1 MITSTKNNGGSY
13 VILYDKANKA
23 LKNAVVGSDAYF
35 RWIDGKKTPIMEEN
49 KAAWL
54 DTILRAAKEIGLY
67 TGTIP
72 ASPTDLNNDSLWANQ
87 GINSL
92 EEYFSILEVL
102 ASINTNFQIM
112 PLYADEEPFKIEANE
127 RKIKIPSN
135 KNVYAVKGDHYA
147 ETIFFKI
154 PRYFDTMDFNDTEI
168 YIQWKINGVEGNT
181 KAYRRDI
188 TTSNEELIFGW
199 VLNNKITSQTGKLEF
214 SVRFVKINEGK
225 IKYSYSTLPET
236 IQIQT
241 TLEHDLSNFVDVSED
256 MEDLLINYPNYNT
269 DTAGE
274 PMFNIYI
281 NEDGEEYFNLTD
293 VEVDPNNSNL
303 ELYKYHIFKTRA
315 ISPNT
320 GGQISYE
327 WKKVIPAEEVE
338 AGVLS
343 SSYNSADIT
352 LGLDGDGFVSEV
364 YEKIILDE
372 NYAQNYVIYD
382 EDGFI
387 IDFLAGDFDEI
398 LADKLEEQVNGKK
411 FYIEGGTEFKA
422 IAPGTYY
429 CRAINTFGI
438 RNQSLNSDFVTVPAP
453 INIEIDKTKT
463 TEKYYLDAFKSGNTY
478 DSFYPVDENGLKDL
492 VIDYSDP
499 TETKD
504 YRVGNISLFST
515 TKEFDLTQGI
525 GVNDEDTTTSFNLKY
540 KNELNNYEAV
550 SNDEVTITVY
560 NPLQVPKTKLSYIDS
575 EEKTIILKDSSID
588 VNSLPDLRGKI
599 FTLSGIADD
608 SQTYLNPYNCE
619 EVKVTFK
626 VSDSNDIEKAP
637 VEGTTDSYNLSGGF
651 YYITTTYSISN
662 YSTSTQYTLY
672 I

>member
-1 MITSTKNNGGSY
+1 MITSTKNNSGSY

-23 LKNAVVGSDAYF
+23 LKNAVVGPDAYY
-35 RWIDGKKTPIMEEN
+35 RWIDGKKTPIMEEK

-54 DTILRAAKEIGLY
+54 EMILKAAQEIGLY
-67 TGTIP
+67 TGSIP
-72 ASPTDLNNDSLWANQ
+72 APANLNDDSLWANQ

-92 EEYFSILEVL
+92 EEYFGILEVL

-112 PLYADEEPFKIEANE
+112 PLYADEEPFRIEANE

-188 TTSNEELIFGW
+188 TTSSEELIFGW

-293 VEVDPNNSNL
+293 VEVDPEDSSL
-303 ELYKYHIFKTRA
+303 ELYKYHTFKTRA

-327 WKKVIPAEEVE
+327 WKKIIPAEAVE
-338 AGVLS
+338 EGTLS

-364 YEKIILDE
+364 HEEIILDE
-372 NYAQNYVIYD
+372 NYAQNYIIYD

-398 LADKLEEQVNGKK
+398 LAEKLEEQANGKK
-411 FYIEGGTEFKA
+411 FYIEGGTEFKV

-453 INIEIDKTKT
+453 INIEVDKTKT
-463 TEKYYLDAFKSGNTY
+463 IEKYYLDAFKDGDTY
-478 DSFYPVDENGLKDL
+478 NSFYPVDVDGLKDL
-492 VIDYSDP
+492 VIDYSTP

-504 YRVGNISLFST
+504 YRMGDISLFST
-515 TKEFDLTQGI
+515 TEGFDLTQGI
-525 GVNDEDTTTSFNLKY
+525 GINNTGTTTSFDLKY
-540 KNELNNYEAV
+540 KNELNNYESV
-550 SNDEVTITVY
+550 STEAVTITVY
-560 NPLQVPKTKLSYIDS
+560 NPLQVPQTKLSYVDGD
-575 EEKTIILKDSSID
+575 EKAVALTSSG
-588 VNSLPDLRGKI
+588 VNQLPDLKGKI
-599 FTLSGIADD
+599 FTLSGITDD
-608 SQTYLNPYNCE
+608 AQTYLNPYNCE
-619 EVKVTFK
+619 EVKATFK
-626 VSDSNDIEKAP
+626 VSDSNNIEKAP
-637 VEGTTDSYNLSGGF
+637 IEGTEDSYNLNGGF
-651 YYITTTYSISN
+651 YYITTTYSISD